1 MTDSIHLIILIS
13 FLCLCASQEHS
24 NENVVFETSA
34 WQNPPTDKT
43 RLLYYY
49 KDDDLHFLQTIQ
61 SSHREM
67 NMYNDRNG
75 CYPTHV
81 HLALAD
87 ERNHGMTLSFSIPSS
102 RIHHECDPSYTQI
115 SIEYGTIIQPSGK
128 EDNDISDSSIIEVD
142 PASAIQYDSTSVL
155 TNEYYTSDWIYHV
168 PLIDLIPDTKYWY
181 SIHVKQLN
189 GSILDSI
196 TAESRRN
203 LRRPLFEHERD
214 AYTLI
219 KTRKTYFQS
228 APIPQTRT
236 KIAVVGDLG
245 QTYNSTVTMLNML
258 LSAQV
263 SSGAGTVIPTSLIL
277 CAGDMSYANSIQSQW
292 DTWFT
297 LLQPLVQSVPFHVA
311 AGNHEVECDAIT
323 KIPFQAYEHRFHM
336 PNRISDAIISPVHDD
351 DYEKWKPESTCAT
364 PSVYMGQYDYGNAYY
379 SFEYGY
385 MKIIVLSS
393 YSANDV
399 KSLQYK
405 WLVNELKMIRKER
418 QRTPWVIVM
427 MHTQFYT
434 TFKAHNDEKQTMI
447 MKNAM
452 EPLFKEYG
460 VNIVISG
467 HDHAYMRTKPLFEG
481 QVDPSGKSP
490 VYFIVGEGG
499 NREGHVKRYLHE
511 KPESWVAVRDLTVF
525 GFGTLDVMNATHAK
539 WQWNMDGR
547 TDGFKDDVWFENQFL
562 NL

>member
-1 MTDSIHLIILIS
+1 LILIG
-13 FLCLCASQEHS
+13 FLCLCTSQENS

-43 RLLYYY
+43 RLLYY
-49 KDDDLHFLQTIQ
+49 KDDYVHLLQTIQ
-61 SSHREM
+61 SSYREM

-87 ERNHGMTLSFSIPSS
+87 QRHQGMSLSFSIPS

-115 SIEYGTIIQPSGK
+115 FIEYGTIIQPNGNK
-128 EDNDISDSSIIEVD
+128 ENNISDSSIMKVD
-142 PASAIQYDSTSVL
+142 PSSAIQYDSTSVL

-181 SIHVKQLN
+181 SIHVKQLD
-189 GSILDSI
+189 GSMFDSNLLWDVA
-196 TAESRRN
+196 AESRRN
-203 LRRPLFEHERD
+203 LRRPWFEHERD
-214 AYTLI
+214 AYKWI

-263 SSGAGTVIPTSLIL
+263 PSGARTVIPTSLIL

-311 AGNHEVECDAIT
+311 AGNHEVECDAVT

-336 PNRISDAIISPVHDD
+336 PNRISDAIISPVGDD

-364 PSVYMGQYDYGNAYY
+364 PSVYMGQ
-379 SFEYGY
+379 
-385 MKIIVLSS
+385 
-393 YSANDV
+393 
-399 KSLQYK
+399 
-405 WLVNELKMIRKER
+405 
-418 QRTPWVIVM
+418 
-427 MHTQFYT
+427 
-434 TFKAHNDEKQTMI
+434 
-447 MKNAM
+447 
-452 EPLFKEYG
+452 
-460 VNIVISG
+460 
-467 HDHAYMRTKPLFEG
+467 
-481 QVDPSGKSP
+481 
-490 VYFIVGEGG
+490 
-499 NREGHVKRYLHE
+499 
-511 KPESWVAVRDLTVF
+511 
-525 GFGTLDVMNATHAK
+525 
-539 WQWNMDGR
+539 
-547 TDGFKDDVWFENQFL
+547 DD
-562 NL
+562 

>member
-1 MTDSIHLIILIS
+1 M
-13 FLCLCASQEHS
+13 
-24 NENVVFETSA
+24 SA
-34 WQNPPTDKT
+34 WKIPPKDKT
-43 RLLYYY
+43 RLLNYN
-49 KDDDLHFLQTIQ
+49 DDFQFLQMIQ
-61 SSHREM
+61 SIHEEM
-67 NMYNDRNG
+67 NVYNGMNE
-75 CYPTHV
+75 CYPTHI

-87 ERNHGMTLSFSIPSS
+87 QRHYGMTISFSIPS
-102 RIHHECDPSYTQI
+102 RIHRECDPVYTQI
-115 SIEYGTIIQPSGK
+115 LIEYGTTKQSGK
-128 EDNDISDSSIIEVD
+128 EDNDIPLIIEVD
-142 PASAIQYDSTSVL
+142 PSSAIQYDTTSVL

-168 PLIDLIPDTKYWY
+168 PLTDLVPDTQYWY
-181 SIHVKQLN
+181 SIHVKRLN
-189 GSILDSI
+189 NPILDSSPLSENL
-196 TAESRRN
+196 AESRRN
-203 LRRPLFEHERD
+203 LRRPLFAHERD
-214 AYTLI
+214 EYKFI
-219 KTRKTYFQS
+219 KTRKAWFQT
-228 APIPQTRT
+228 APKPQTRT
-236 KIAVVGDLG
+236 KIAIVGDLG
-245 QTYNSTVTMLNML
+245 QTYNSTITMLNML
-258 LSAQV
+258 LSAQAPSDARNV
-263 SSGAGTVIPTSLIL
+263 VPTSLIL

-323 KIPFQAYEHRFHM
+323 KLPFQAYEHRFRM
-336 PNRISDAIISPVHDD
+336 PNRIAGAIISPVHDD

-399 KSLQYK
+399 ESLQYK
-405 WLVNELKMIRKER
+405 WLVKELKMTRDER
-418 QRTPWVIVM
+418 ERTPWVIVM

-447 MKNAM
+447 MKHAM

-460 VNIVISG
+460 VNIVVSG
-467 HDHAYMRTKPLFEG
+467 HDHAYMRTKPMFEG
-481 QVDPSGKSP
+481 EVDPTGKSP

-511 KPESWVAVRDLTVF
+511 TPESWVAVRDLTVF